1 MTIPEV
7 PLPTDGRV
15 RTPIDFTLKA
25 GWSFDT
31 KRRIFT
37 TENGETFSPFSGLP
51 KGSRVVY
58 KVPRLG
64 RANVSKLSDA
74 ERALRPHMQL
84 ILPAGETA
92 TRYRR
97 AVQAWPVVDAAQVGP
112 QVSLPRR
119 PTP

>member
-1 MTIPEV
+1 VTIPEV
-7 PLPTDGRV
+7 PLPTDGSV

-31 KRRIFT
+31 KNRLFT
-37 TENGETFSPFSGLP
+37 SESGETFSPFSGLP

-58 KVPRLG
+58 KVPRLA

-92 TRYRR
+92 TKYRR
-97 AVQAWPVVDAAQVGP
+97 AVHAWPVVEAAQVGP
-112 QVSLPRR
+112 QVSLPRG